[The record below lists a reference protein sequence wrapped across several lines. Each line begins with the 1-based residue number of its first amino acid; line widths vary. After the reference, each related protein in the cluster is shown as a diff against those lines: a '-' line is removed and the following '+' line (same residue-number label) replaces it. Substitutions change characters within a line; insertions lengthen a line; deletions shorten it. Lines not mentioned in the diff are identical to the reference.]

1 MTEGVREGLRD
12 LKTLIGH
19 KKSLLDLKHDWKSM
33 ASAPN
38 YDTDR
43 WYWDFMTNQMAGDI
57 IFKMPILSDA
67 EKYTAAGVKTY
78 VYYFGELNE

>member
-1 MTEGVREGLRD
+1 
-12 LKTLIGH
+12 
-19 KKSLLDLKHDWKSM
+19 M

-57 IFKMPILSDA
+57 IFKMPILADA

-78 VYYFGELNE
+78 VYYFGELN